1 MKVLLIA
8 FEFPPYNSGGSH
20 RPFKQALELQ
30 RRGIQPIVLTPE
42 PETHPASHIDRSMEG
57 PALHSLTIVRSG
69 IKPLPAWRKPFAN
82 SFFNGLDTAAER
94 CMDGMLMAVERIR
107 KEHRIDAVLVT
118 APPFSMAEVGSA
130 AARKLGVP
138 LILDLRDAWSQ
149 WVVSPYPSRLHYYLV
164 RRKERRALR
173 EADAVIATS
182 EQTISDL
189 QKLYP
194 TLPPSKFRLVTN
206 AFEGPMT
213 DLHDTLP
220 IRQAS
225 VDRPL
230 VIGYLGSFYY
240 QPHLRELMF
249 APWWKKRLHQWFQ
262 FAPRQEDWL
271 YRTPWYLL
279 QALAELRA
287 QRPAVKDLVRLVF
300 VGDRPQWLRSMIERL
315 GLQDMVE
322 LKPRME
328 HAAALAFQQG
338 CDLLLST
345 SSKVIGGRDYSI
357 SGKTFEYL
365 LSGKPILA
373 FVCEGAQKDLLER
386 TGMAVMCEPD
396 DQISSVRTLAHMIDG
411 ELRLIPNKAVIS
423 DFHINATGAQ
433 LEAVIHQV
441 TSQRMSESRN
451 PSWNDEDQ

>member
-8 FEFPPYNSGGSH
+8 FEFPPCNSGGSH

-30 RRGIQPIVLTPE
+30 RRGIKPIVLTPD
-42 PETHPASHIDRSMEG
+42 PEAFPASRIDRSMEG
-57 PALHSLTIVRSG
+57 PDLDSLTIVRSG
-69 IKPLPAWRKPFAN
+69 IKPLPAWKKLFA
-82 SFFNGLDTAAER
+82 SSLFNGIDTAVDR
-94 CMDGMLMAVERIR
+94 CMERMLVAVEYIR
-107 KEHRIDAVLVT
+107 SEHRIDAVLLT
-118 APPFSMAEVGSA
+118 APPFSMVEVGSA

-149 WVVSPYPSRLHYYLV
+149 WGVSPYPSRLHYGLV
-164 RRKERRALR
+164 RRKERRALM
-173 EADAVIATS
+173 EADAIIATS
-182 EQTISDL
+182 EQTIADL

-194 TLPPSKFRLVTN
+194 DMPHGKFHLVTN
-206 AFEGPMT
+206 AFEGP
-213 DLHDTLP
+213 LPQLPDTLP
-220 IRQAS
+220 IRPAS

-240 QPHLRELMF
+240 QPHLRAMMF
-249 APWWKKRLHQWFQ
+249 TPWWKKRPHQWFQ

-279 QALAELRA
+279 QALAELRE
-287 QRPAVKDLVRLVF
+287 QRRAVKDLVRLII
-300 VGDRPQWLRSMIERL
+300 VGDRPQWLSSMIERL

-365 LSGKPILA
+365 QTGKPILA

-386 TGMAVMCEPD
+386 TGMAVICPPD
-396 DQISSVRTLAHMIDG
+396 DLNGSVRTLARLIDG
-411 ELRLIPNKAVIS
+411 ELSLRPDKAAVADYHLS
-423 DFHINATGAQ
+423 ATGTR
-433 LEAVIHQV
+433 LEAVIRQV
-441 TSQRMSESRN
+441 VSQRTSAS
-451 PSWNDEDQ
+451 STLA